1 MLDHILFLP
10 PMAHLLRHFILRT
23 RHLHDIQQYISFECL
38 DEIVNCFIGPT
49 FHTMTQSWHA
59 NMKKFWIS
67 TFFALKFVNHN
78 SSFIL
83 SKKKEKQLPSISSRR
98 TLLSYQASY
107 STFPFRE
114 HHSQLTDNKVWS
126 REQER
131 TSQEVRTR
139 AVSTVTTQWHS
150 DVMSHLWT

>member
-83 SKKKEKQLPSISSRR
+83 TKKRKNNYLQYLAVGPYFLTRLAILHFLSGNIIHSWLTIKCGRGNKRGQVKKLGRVLSPLS
-98 TLLSYQASY
+98 LLNGIQ
-107 STFPFRE
+107 
-114 HHSQLTDNKVWS
+114 
-126 REQER
+126 
-131 TSQEVRTR
+131 
-139 AVSTVTTQWHS
+139 
-150 DVMSHLWT
+150 M